1 MDARGFRGTATSVR
15 LESAGMLSV
24 SQFKSIANAN
34 TTMMSDVHYMDDTRP
49 ITLAELQFFPL
60 PQVLLKTGR
69 AELTTAMTTDEEA
82 ILAACRQ
89 RRPLRSACSASPS
102 SNAIAWRPAPT
113 IATVV
118 RVVG

>member
-1 MDARGFRGTATSVR
+1 
-15 LESAGMLSV
+15 MLSV

-82 ILAACRQ
+82 ILAYLQAQQYTGIWQQCVARVSSEAPPEECVQ
-89 RRPLRSACSASPS
+89 RFP
-102 SNAIAWRPAPT
+102 
-113 IATVV
+113 VE
-118 RVVG
+118 